1 MMALLKDFRG
11 SRGLSVLKSI
21 GSSVID
27 VSLLVISVI
36 STFVLA
42 FIELLSWVLLH
53 FSNKIGMRVLYDID
67 ECHFQLL

>member
-1 MMALLKDFRG
+1 MMALLKDFRR

-53 FSNKIGMRVLYDID
+53 FSNKIGMRVL
-67 ECHFQLL
+67 

>member
-21 GSSVID
+21 ESAVID

-42 FIELLSWVLLH
+42 FIELLSWVSLH
-53 FSNKIGMRVLYDID
+53 FSNKIGMRVL
-67 ECHFQLL
+67 

>member
-1 MMALLKDFRG
+1 MALLKNFR
-11 SRGLSVLKSI
+11 RFREFSVLKSI
-21 GSSVID
+21 GSAVID

-53 FSNKIGMRVLYDID
+53 FSNKIGMRVL
-67 ECHFQLL
+67 

>member
-42 FIELLSWVLLH
+42 FIELLPWVLLH
-53 FSNKIGMRVLYDID
+53 FSNKIGMRVL
-67 ECHFQLL
+67 